1 MSAYACVYDSHSH
14 TFGAWMT
21 CARQMNGKLRPREGK
36 TSSSGQIDATVVDF
50 MKPMFLS
57 DFGSVLGGFVLVLM
71 DGHMDGR
78 TYGRTNPL

>member
-1 MSAYACVYDSHSH
+1 MSAYACVYGSHSH

-21 CARQMNGKLRPREGK
+21 CARQMKGKLRPREK
-36 TSSSGQIDATVVDF
+36 ETSSGEQIDASVVDF

-57 DFGSVLGGFVLVLM
+57 DFGSVLGGFVLVLI